1 MLGNAPGDFGRPM
14 STTTA
19 ICQTPLSAELA
30 AARSRTDFLFSVLR
44 AEALYA
50 RPIGERHRLIF
61 YVGHLEA
68 FDWNMVCR
76 RGLGRASF
84 HPEFDRLF
92 EFGIDPAEGNLPTDT
107 ESDWPSLEEVRSY
120 NLRVR
125 AEMDTAIEQAPEQ
138 ILRVAIE
145 HRWMHAE
152 TLAYLLHNLPYEQK
166 IPPDRPGTGRGG
178 AVASAMIEIPAGE
191 ATLGQNKDE
200 FGWDNEFDQHTVA
213 VPAFAIGKYKVT
225 NADYL
230 KFVEAGARPPFFW
243 NRQDG
248 AWFYRGM
255 FQLFPLPADWPVYAT
270 HEEAEAYARWRG
282 ASLPSEA
289 EFHRA
294 AYGTPEGLERDWPW
308 GNEAPSP
315 DRGNFDFARW
325 DPLPVTAHPAGDS
338 AWQVSQL
345 VGNGWEWTAT
355 PFAPFAGFRAFDFYP
370 RYSAAF
376 FDGDHFVMKGGSPQ
390 TAQCLLRRSF
400 RNWFRR
406 RYPYAYG
413 TFRLVQR

>member
-1 MLGNAPGDFGRPM
+1 M

-19 ICQTPLSAELA
+19 ICRTALAAELS
-30 AARSRTDFLFSVLR
+30 AARSRTDHLFRILSP
-44 AEALYA
+44 EALYA
-50 RPIGERHRLIF
+50 RPIGERHRMIF

-92 EFGIDPAEGNLPTDT
+92 EFGIDPPEGSLPLDT
-107 ESDWPSLEEVRSY
+107 ESDWPSIDEVRNY
-120 NLRVR
+120 NRRVR
-125 AEMDTAIEQAPEQ
+125 AEMDTAVDEAPEQ
-138 ILRVAIE
+138 ILRVAVE

-152 TLAYLLHNLPYEQK
+152 TLAYLLHNLPYDAK
-166 IPPDRPGTGRGG
+166 IWDPAGTWS
-178 AVASAMIEIPAGE
+178 ASSVTPAMLKIPAGE
-191 ATLGQNKDE
+191 ATLGQRREE
-200 FGWDNEFDQHTVA
+200 FGWDNEFDQHVVSVA
-213 VPAFAIGKYKVT
+213 AFAMAKYKVT

-230 KFVEAGARPPFFW
+230 RFVEAGAKPPFYW
-243 NRQDG
+243 TRQDG

-282 ASLPSEA
+282 ATLPTEA

-294 AYGTPEGLERDWPW
+294 AYGTPEGFERAYPW
-308 GNEAPSP
+308 GNEEPSAEH
-315 DRGNFDFARW
+315 GNFDFAHW
-325 DPLPVTAHPAGDS
+325 DPVSVTAYPAGNS
-338 AWQVSQL
+338 AWGVSQL
-345 VGNGWEWTAT
+345 VGNGWEWTST
-355 PFAPFAGFRAFDFYP
+355 PFRPFPGFRTFDFYP
-370 RYSAAF
+370 RYSSAF
-376 FDGDHFVMKGGSPQ
+376 FDDDHFVMKGGSPQ

-413 TFRLVQR
+413 TFHLVQR